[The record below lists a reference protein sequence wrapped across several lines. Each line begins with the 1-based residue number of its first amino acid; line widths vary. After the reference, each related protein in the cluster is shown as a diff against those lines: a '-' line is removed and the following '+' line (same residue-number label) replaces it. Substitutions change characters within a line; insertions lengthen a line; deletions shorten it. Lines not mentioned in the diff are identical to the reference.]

1 MPLISLAILT
11 VAAFQPAPATAVPL
25 PVGRGAVQE
34 RAAVGAQVQALFA
47 RLDRNRDGFVTRDEA
62 QGARAMRGGRR
73 GDRAELRQRRLDP
86 ARQQQRRM
94 AAFDRID
101 SDRNGVISR
110 DEFAR
115 AGQMRVERRA
125 ARLER
130 GGGRHMRLG
139 GRMFDMADVNRDGR
153 VSLQEA
159 TIAAYQR
166 FDRSDLNRDG
176 RLTREERQMGRQRMR
191 AERPRG

>member
-1 MPLISLAILT
+1 MPLISLAVFT
-11 VAAFQPAPATAVPL
+11 VAAFQPAPGTAAPL
-25 PVGRGAVQE
+25 AVGRGAVQE

-62 QGARAMRGGRR
+62 QGARGVRGGRR
-73 GDRAELRQRRLDP
+73 GDRAEVRQRRLDP

-110 DEFAR
+110 AEFER

-125 ARLER
+125 ARMER
-130 GGGRHMRLG
+130 GGGRFMRLG
-139 GRMFDMADVNRDGR
+139 GRMFDMADVNRDAR

-166 FDRSDLNRDG
+166 FDLADLNRDG
-176 RLTREERQMGRQRMR
+176 RLTREERQTGRQRMR